1 MVLARLFRM
10 EELHFCV
17 FKRTKTRD
25 CRAEKED
32 VMDENSVSCK
42 GGPLFFSR
50 LSGK

>member
-1 MVLARLFRM
+1 MVLARLFWM

-25 CRAEKED
+25 WRAEKEG

-42 GGPLFFSR
+42 GGSFFFSR
-50 LSGK
+50 WSGK